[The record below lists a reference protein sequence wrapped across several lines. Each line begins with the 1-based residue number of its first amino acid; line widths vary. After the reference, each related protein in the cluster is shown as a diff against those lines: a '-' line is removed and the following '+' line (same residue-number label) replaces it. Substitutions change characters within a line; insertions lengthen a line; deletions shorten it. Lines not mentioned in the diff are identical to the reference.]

1 MPGATLSGGDQL
13 QSTSRRRRSMEL
25 GEGGGHLFKRE
36 CLLIFRREATSTYY
50 FVRVCVCSSVYVQN
64 VSFGNLFYRK
74 RDTIVCSRRKTI
86 TEIQRI

>member
-64 VSFGNLFYRK
+64 VSSQRAYRSFGNLSYSK
-74 RDTIVCSRRKTI
+74 RDTIVGEKL
-86 TEIQRI
+86 